1 MRSMGLNPT
10 QKEIADA
17 IDEMDKNGRCSGGS
31 SDVIVSMHC
40 LLMPGNHRL
49 DFQEFATF
57 MGTRTQ
63 DRDQEA
69 ELREAFRLFDRDNS
83 GFITTNELKQVAF
96 SLVLSLLTSIPL
108 LLRQDHAESG

>member
-17 IDEMDKNGRCSGGS
+17 IDEMDKNGKYCSGS
-31 SDVIVSMHC
+31 VMVFMHG
-40 LLMPGNHRL
+40 LLTTGNQRL

-63 DRDQEA
+63 DRDLEA

-83 GFITTNELKQVAF
+83 GFITTNVLKQVAF